1 MSTHTAEEIAQ
12 EERTYFR
19 VFFLLALLTMFEV
32 GVIYMPI
39 PHFAIVSS
47 LVLLAVVKATMV
59 AMYYMHLATEKTT
72 LKWIALT
79 PMILCVFLLGM
90 LTPDLGAVTRV
101 ITHALAGAEHAAEN
115 ALEHAE
121 H

>member
-1 MSTHTAEEIAQ
+1 MSHTAEDIAD
-12 EERTYFR
+12 EERRYFK
-19 VFFLLALLTMFEV
+19 VFFMLGLLTMLEV
-32 GVIYMPI
+32 GVIYLPI

-47 LVLLAVVKATMV
+47 LILLAVVKAVLV

-101 ITHALAGAEHAAEN
+101 ITHALAGAEHAAEE
-115 ALEHAE
+115 AVEKLEH